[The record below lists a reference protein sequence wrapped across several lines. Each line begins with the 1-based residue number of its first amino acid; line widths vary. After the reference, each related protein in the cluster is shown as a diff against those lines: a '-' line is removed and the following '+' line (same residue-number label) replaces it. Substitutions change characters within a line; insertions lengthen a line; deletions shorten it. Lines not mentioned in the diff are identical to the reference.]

1 MAYKTIFQRY
11 ELKYMITREQKER
24 ILQVLQEH
32 MKPDKHG
39 RTTIR
44 NIYFDTD
51 NYRLIRASIEKP
63 VYKEKLRIRSY
74 RQATPDSDVFV
85 ELKKKYKSVVYKRRL
100 SMKEIDAVHWAR
112 GEHYQHQNTQI
123 ERELDYFLKY
133 YGNLHPAVFLSYDRE
148 AYESRYDDDFR
159 VTFDDNI
166 LCRTSDL
173 SLEIPPYGDP
183 ILEDGLVLMELKCAG
198 AIPLWMTSLLSAEHI
213 YKTSFSKYGTAYK
226 TLILPKLLQKQQ
238 HTKEALCH
246 DT

>member
-1 MAYKTIFQRY
+1 
-11 ELKYMITREQKER
+11 MITREQKER
-24 ILQVLQEH
+24 IVQLLQEH
-32 MKPDKHG
+32 MTPDKYG

-100 SMKEIDAVHWAR
+100 SMKESDAIHWAR
-112 GEHYQHQNTQI
+112 GEQYQHQNTQI
-123 ERELDYFLKY
+123 EKELEYFLKY
-133 YGNLHPAVFLSYDRE
+133 YGNLHPTVFLSYDRE
-148 AYESRYDDDFR
+148 AYESKYDDDFR

-183 ILEDGLVLMELKCAG
+183 ILEDGFVLMELKCAG
-198 AIPLWMTSLLSAEHI
+198 AIPLWMTALLSAEQI

-238 HTKEALCH
+238 NTQEDLLY